1 VPLCILLWENASH
14 IYVKKNFTYDSFVRL
29 FYDKVSWT
37 LWLIKEQQTKW
48 SQLSALLVVTVVW
61 MGHMYSR
68 VVRCAPALP
77 TCLCCVSMSFDSL
90 FSVGCPFD
98 SPIANICNEGCN
110 EVICVTGCSYSIAHL
125 SLGNLFKKKKQELAS
140 YSSNS
145 YYFSFLLMKHL
156 HVHKKKV
163 LIYILANSP

>member
-1 VPLCILLWENASH
+1 
-14 IYVKKNFTYDSFVRL
+14 
-29 FYDKVSWT
+29 
-37 LWLIKEQQTKW
+37 
-48 SQLSALLVVTVVW
+48 

-110 EVICVTGCSYSIAHL
+110 EVICVTGCSYSVAHL
-125 SLGNLFKKKKQELAS
+125 SLGNLFKKKKNKNWHLILQIVITSL
-140 YSSNS
+140 SS
-145 YYFSFLLMKHL
+145 
-156 HVHKKKV
+156 
-163 LIYILANSP
+163 